1 MNFIDIIV
9 ETTQALVANPQDVEA
24 CKKRAFALSEMGQY
38 KEALED
44 LNTLID
50 TLNVQD
56 DANLYSLRG
65 AIRMKLEDKKGALDD
80 MRKAMQLNPELLRLL
95 GGHFTS
101 DTPKS

>member
-1 MNFIDIIV
+1 MNLIDIIV
-9 ETTQALVANPQDVEA
+9 ETTQALVANPQDAEA

-80 MRKAMQLNPELLRLL
+80 MRKAMQLNPE
-95 GGHFTS
+95 
-101 DTPKS
+101 